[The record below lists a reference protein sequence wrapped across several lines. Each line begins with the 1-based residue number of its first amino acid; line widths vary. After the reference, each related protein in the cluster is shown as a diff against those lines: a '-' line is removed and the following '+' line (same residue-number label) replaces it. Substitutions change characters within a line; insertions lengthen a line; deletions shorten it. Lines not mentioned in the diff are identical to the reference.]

1 MRGADRESGD
11 LRDEEDL
18 EALRREEE
26 SRANAPEHQADRVN
40 VRKRARTDSRRP
52 TERNVPPDES
62 GATTEE
68 ASSRIELPRTPST
81 TPRPDED
88 LLAETRGAPPEDAQR
103 EGPSPGGTTLEAPP
117 AGLGEDVE
125 AAPRGDVSEAR
136 SPRKASGESGRAKQE
151 QRPTRQAGEGKGDK
165 DLADRIEDALTSQE
179 ESDRKGGR

>member
-1 MRGADRESGD
+1 MRGADRERGD
-11 LRDEEDL
+11 LRDEDDL
-18 EALRREEE
+18 QALRSEEE
-26 SRANAPEHQADRVN
+26 SRAKASEHQANRVN
-40 VRKRARTDSRRP
+40 VRKRTRTDSRRP

-117 AGLGEDVE
+117 AGFGEDVE

-136 SPRKASGESGRAKQE
+136 STRKASGGWGHANQE
-151 QRPTRQAGEGKGDK
+151 QRSTRQAGEGKGDK
-165 DLADRIEDALTSQE
+165 DRVDRVEDALTGQE